1 MVASSRRGKLKS
13 EKDQVNIYNDMED
26 KDLMILIL
34 HKKRILPKP
43 IIAQTQWEKKKEEL
57 KNFHD
62 LMGVGPAW
70 LKLEID

>member
-43 IIAQTQWEKKKEEL
+43 IIAQTQWEKKK
-57 KNFHD
+57 KS
-62 LMGVGPAW
+62 
-70 LKLEID
+70 

>member
-1 MVASSRRGKLKS
+1 
-13 EKDQVNIYNDMED
+13 MED